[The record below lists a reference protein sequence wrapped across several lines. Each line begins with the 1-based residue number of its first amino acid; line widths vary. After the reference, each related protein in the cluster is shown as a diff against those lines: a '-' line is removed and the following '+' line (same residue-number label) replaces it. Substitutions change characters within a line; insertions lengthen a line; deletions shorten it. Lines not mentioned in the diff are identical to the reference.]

1 VTRRQQ
7 GDTAFRRLLAV
18 TKGRVVAGRYRLEE
32 ELGRGGMGVVWR
44 AVDLELGRQVTLK
57 RALGEDAGQIRREA
71 RIGAGLLHSNVV
83 TVFDTV
89 ADGDAQ
95 WLVTEYL
102 AARSLEELVDDG
114 GPLPE
119 DRVRRIGAQLAAAL
133 ADMHSRGIIHRDV
146 KPGNVL
152 VTADDVAKLT
162 DLGIAR
168 WTEVT
173 RTGGAQLTG
182 TLGYVAPE
190 VADGAE
196 AGPASDVFSLGA
208 TLYAAIEGRSP
219 WGSGED
225 GPFAQMRRAAAGR
238 PVPPERAGRF
248 APVLAALMARHPA
261 DRPGAAEAVTLLTA
275 DASVPRRPRRS
286 LRRRLL
292 AGAAVAAVAALVA
305 GFVLGRPLWATTTG
319 GAPAG
324 ATTPSSPAG
333 PNTLGAD
340 PAGTDPC
347 AAISTNSLTSFGEP
361 FVDPEVLNFGSC
373 VVTTTLTG
381 KTGQVQT
388 RLDLTGPLRYP
399 PRPPVPGKIGE
410 IERPDPHDG
419 SCERAIS
426 LADANRIVVTSH
438 PLDDRA
444 KDAPLCS
451 FSESVLSGV
460 LTTLANG
467 PLPRRAQL
475 PEWSLAHVDACG
487 LLDDATTSGVLGQAK
502 KPDRGFGGW
511 GCTWEHDPR
520 TITVEYSREWPIEAD
535 EDVPG
540 DRIRVGNRNAVVAPV
555 PGGQPE
561 CAVMVVHHVYTPA
574 LPVLNGTP
582 PDREEVAKV
591 SVEDTTA
598 AGGDA
603 LCATARSLAEV
614 LVRRLP

>member
-1 VTRRQQ
+1 MS
-7 GDTAFRRLLAV
+7 
-18 TKGRVVAGRYRLEE
+18 KGRVVASRYRLEE

-89 ADGDAQ
+89 VDGDAR

-102 AARSLEELVDDG
+102 AARSLEELIDDD

-119 DRVRRIGAQLAAAL
+119 DRVRRIGVQLAAAL
-133 ADMHSRGIIHRDV
+133 ADMHARGIVHRDV

-238 PVPPERAGRF
+238 PMPAERAGRF

-275 DASVPRRPRRS
+275 DAPAPRPP
-286 LRRRLL
+286 RRRLRRQFL

-305 GFVLGRPLWATTTG
+305 GFVLARPLWTTTDG
-319 GAPAG
+319 GTAGPASQAPAG
-324 ATTPSSPAG
+324 A
-333 PNTLGAD
+333 NTLGAD
-340 PAGTDPC
+340 PAATDPC
-347 AAISTNSLTSFGEP
+347 AAISLNSLTGFGEP

-373 VVTTTLTG
+373 VVTTTLAG
-381 KTGQVQT
+381 KAGQVQT

-399 PRPPVPGKIGE
+399 PRPPVPGKMGE
-410 IERPDPHDG
+410 IEYPEAHDG

-426 LADANRIVVTSH
+426 LADANRIVITSRAVT
-438 PLDDRA
+438 DA
-444 KDAPLCS
+444 KDAPFCS

-460 LTTLANG
+460 LATLANG
-467 PLPRRAQL
+467 PLPRRTQ
-475 PEWSLAHVDACG
+475 PFPDRSLAHVDACG
-487 LLDDATTSGVLGQAK
+487 LLDDATTSGVLGRVK

-511 GCTWEHDPR
+511 DCTWEHDPR
-520 TITVEYSREWPIEAD
+520 TITVEYSREWPIEGD

-540 DRIRVGNRNAVVAPV
+540 DRIRIGNRNAVVAPV
-555 PGGQPE
+555 PGGHPE
-561 CAVMVVHHVYTPA
+561 CAVKVVHRSYTPA
-574 LPVLNGTP
+574 LPVLPGTP
-582 PDREEVAKV
+582 PNREEVAVV
-591 SVEDTTA
+591 SVEDTSA

>member
-1 VTRRQQ
+1 M
-7 GDTAFRRLLAV
+7 
-18 TKGRVVAGRYRLEE
+18 GRVVANRYRLEE

-57 RALGEDAGQIRREA
+57 RSLGEDAGQIRREA
-71 RIGAGLLHSNVV
+71 RIGAGLLHSNVI

-133 ADMHSRGIIHRDV
+133 ADMHSHGIVHRDV

-190 VADGAE
+190 VADGGE

-208 TLYAAIEGRSP
+208 TLYAAIEGRAP

-225 GPFAQMRRAAAGR
+225 GPFAQMRRAAGGR
-238 PVPPERAGRF
+238 PVPAERAGRF
-248 APVLAALMARHPA
+248 APVLDALMARHPA
-261 DRPGAAEAVTLLTA
+261 DRPGAAEAVTLLRA
-275 DASVPRRPRRS
+275 DAPMPRRPRR
-286 LRRRLL
+286 RRRLRLL
-292 AGAAVAAVAALVA
+292 AGAAGALVA
-305 GFVLGRPLWATTTG
+305 VLVAGLFLTRLPWATPAAG
-319 GAPAG
+319 GA
-324 ATTPSSPAG
+324 
-333 PNTLGAD
+333 NTLGAD
-340 PAGTDPC
+340 PAATDPC
-347 AAISTNSLTSFGEP
+347 AAISTASLAPFGEP

-373 VVTTTLTG
+373 VVTTTLADD
-381 KTGQVQT
+381 TGQVQT
-388 RLDLTGPLRYP
+388 RLGLTGPLRYP
-399 PRPPVPGKIGE
+399 TRPPVPGRMGD
-410 IERPDPHDG
+410 IERPEAHDG

-426 LADANRIVVTSH
+426 LADANRIVVTSY
-438 PLDDRA
+438 PVTRA
-444 KDAPLCS
+444 QDAPLCAI
-451 FSESVLSGV
+451 SESVLSGV
-460 LTTLANG
+460 LPMLANG
-467 PLPRRAQL
+467 SLPRRER
-475 PEWSLAHVDACG
+475 PFPDWSLAHVDACG
-487 LLDDATTSGVLGQAK
+487 LLDDAATAGVLG
-502 KPDRGFGGW
+502 KPVPADREFGGW

-520 TITVEYSREWPIEAD
+520 TITVEFDREWPIEGD
-535 EDVPG
+535 SDVPG
-540 DRIRVGNRNAVVAPV
+540 ERIRLGTRNAVVAPV
-555 PGGQPE
+555 AGGKPQ
-561 CAVMVVHHVYTPA
+561 CAVTIVHRFYTPA
-574 LPVLNGTP
+574 LPVLRGTEP
-582 PDREEVAKV
+582 NREELAVV
-591 SVEDTTA
+591 TLEDTGV

-603 LCATARSLAEV
+603 LCGTARSLADAV
-614 LVRRLP
+614 VRRLS

>member
-1 VTRRQQ
+1 
-7 GDTAFRRLLAV
+7 
-18 TKGRVVAGRYRLEE
+18 VANRYRLEE

-89 ADGDAQ
+89 VDGDAR

-133 ADMHSRGIIHRDV
+133 ADMHARGIVHRDV

-238 PVPPERAGRF
+238 PAPAERAGPF

-261 DRPGAAEAVTLLTA
+261 ARPGAAEVVTLLEA
-275 DASVPRRPRRS
+275 DAPAPRRPPRRR

-292 AGAAVAAVAALVA
+292 AGAAVVAVAALVA
-305 GFVLGRPLWATTTG
+305 GFVLGRPLWTTTT

-324 ATTPSSPAG
+324 TTTTGAPAG

-347 AAISTNSLTSFGEP
+347 AAISLNALTGFGEP

-373 VVTTTLTG
+373 VVTVTLAG

-399 PRPPVPGKIGE
+399 PRPPVPGKMGE
-410 IERPDPHDG
+410 IEYPEMHDG

-426 LADANRIVVTSH
+426 LADANRIVITSRA
-438 PLDDRA
+438 LDDGA

-467 PLPRRAQL
+467 PLPRRAQPL
-475 PEWSLAHVDACG
+475 PDWSLAHVDACG

-502 KPDRGFGGW
+502 EPDRGFGGW

-520 TITVEYSREWPIEAD
+520 TISVEFSREWPIEKD
-535 EDVPG
+535 EEVPG

-555 PGGQPE
+555 AGGHPE
-561 CAVMVVHHVYTPA
+561 CAVMVVHRPYTPA

>member
-1 VTRRQQ
+1 M
-7 GDTAFRRLLAV
+7 LAV
-18 TKGRVVAGRYRLEE
+18 RHAISYTPGVAKGRVVANRYRLEE

-89 ADGDAQ
+89 TDGDAR

-119 DRVRRIGAQLAAAL
+119 ERVRRIGAQLAAAL
-133 ADMHSRGIIHRDV
+133 ADMHARGIVHRDV

-152 VTADDVAKLT
+152 VTADDTAKLT

-219 WGSGED
+219 WGPGED

-238 PVPPERAGRF
+238 FAPVERAGRL
-248 APVLAALMARHPA
+248 APVVTALMARHPA
-261 DRPGAAEAVTLLTA
+261 DRPSAGEAVTLLAA
-275 DASVPRRPRRS
+275 DAPAPRRPRRR

-292 AGAAVAAVAALVA
+292 AGGAVAAVAALVA
-305 GFVLGRPLWATTTG
+305 GFVLARPLWTTTDG
-319 GAPAG
+319 GPAG
-324 ATTPSSPAG
+324 A
-333 PNTLGAD
+333 NTLGAD
-340 PAGTDPC
+340 PAATDPC
-347 AAISTNSLTSFGEP
+347 AVISLNSLTGFGEP
-361 FVDPEVLNFGSC
+361 FVDPEVANFGSC

-399 PRPPVPGKIGE
+399 PRPPVPGKMGE
-410 IERPDPHDG
+410 IEYPEIHDG

-426 LADANRIVVTSH
+426 LADTNRIVVTSRAVT
-438 PLDDRA
+438 DA
-444 KDAPLCS
+444 KDAPVCS
-451 FSESVLSGV
+451 YSDAVLSGV
-460 LTTLANG
+460 LTKLANG
-467 PLPRRAQL
+467 PLPRRAPFPQR
-475 PEWSLAHVDACG
+475 SLAHVDACG
-487 LLDDATTSGVLGQAK
+487 LLDYVTTSGVLGKVKQ
-502 KPDRGFGGW
+502 PDRAFGGW

-520 TITVEYSREWPIEAD
+520 TITVEYSREWPIESD

-540 DRIRVGNRNAVVAPV
+540 DRIRIGTRSAVVAPV
-555 PGGQPE
+555 PGGHPE
-561 CAVMVVHHVYTPA
+561 CAVKVVHRSYTPA
-574 LPVLNGTP
+574 LPVLEGTP
-582 PDREEVAKV
+582 TTREEVATV
-591 SVEDTTA
+591 SVEDTSA

-614 LVRRLP
+614 LVRELP

>member
-1 VTRRQQ
+1 M
-7 GDTAFRRLLAV
+7 G
-18 TKGRVVAGRYRLEE
+18 KGRVVANRYRLEE

-89 ADGDAQ
+89 VDGDAQ

-114 GPLPE
+114 GPLSE
-119 DRVRRIGAQLAAAL
+119 VRVRRIGAQLAAAL
-133 ADMHSRGIIHRDV
+133 ADMHSRGIVHRDV

-238 PVPPERAGRF
+238 PVPAERAGRF

-275 DASVPRRPRRS
+275 DAPVPLRRPGRR

-305 GFVLGRPLWATTTG
+305 GFVLGRPLWTTTT

-324 ATTPSSPAG
+324 PTTPSTPAG
-333 PNTLGAD
+333 ANTLGAD
-340 PAGTDPC
+340 PAATDPC
-347 AAISTNSLTSFGEP
+347 AAISLNSLTAFGEP
-361 FVDPEVLNFGSC
+361 FVDPEVLNFGGC

-399 PRPPVPGKIGE
+399 PRPPVPGKMGE
-410 IERPDPHDG
+410 IEYPEAHDG
-419 SCERAIS
+419 RCERAIS
-426 LADANRIVVTSH
+426 LADANRVVVTSY

-444 KDAPLCS
+444 RDAPVCS

-460 LTTLANG
+460 LATLANG
-467 PLPRRAQL
+467 PLPRRAGF
-475 PEWSLAHVDACG
+475 PAGSLARVDACG
-487 LLDDATTSGVLGQAK
+487 LLDEATTAGVLGRAK
-502 KPDRGFGGW
+502 PPDRGFGGW
-511 GCTWEHDPR
+511 DCTWEHDPR
-520 TITVEYSREWPIEAD
+520 TITVEYSREWPIEKDA
-535 EDVPG
+535 DVPG
-540 DRIRVGNRNAVVAPV
+540 DRIRVGNRDAVVAPV
-555 PGGQPE
+555 PGGHPE
-561 CAVMVVHHVYTPA
+561 CAVMVVHRPYTPA

-582 PDREEVAKV
+582 SKREEVAKV
-591 SVEDTTA
+591 SVEDTAA
-598 AGGDA
+598 AGGDG

-614 LVRRLP
+614 LVRGLP

>member
-1 VTRRQQ
+1 
-7 GDTAFRRLLAV
+7 
-18 TKGRVVAGRYRLEE
+18 VAGRYRLEE

-57 RALGEDAGQIRREA
+57 RSLGEDAGQIRREA

-89 ADGDAQ
+89 VDGDAQ

-102 AARSLEELVDDG
+102 AARSIEELVDDG

-133 ADMHSRGIIHRDV
+133 ANMHARSIIHRDV

-238 PVPPERAGRF
+238 PAPAERAGRF

-261 DRPGAAEAVTLLTA
+261 DRPRAAEAVTLLTA
-275 DASVPRRPRRS
+275 DTPAPRPPRRR

-292 AGAAVAAVAALVA
+292 AGAVVAAVAALVA
-305 GFVLGRPLWATTTG
+305 GFILGRPLWTTTG

-324 ATTPSSPAG
+324 PATHGAPAG
-333 PNTLGAD
+333 ANTLGAD

-347 AAISTNSLTSFGEP
+347 AAISLNSLAAFGEP
-361 FVDPEVLNFGSC
+361 FVDPEVLNFGTC
-373 VVTTTLTG
+373 VVTTTLPDKAG
-381 KTGQVQT
+381 KVQT

-399 PRPPVPGKIGE
+399 PRPPVPGKMGE
-410 IERPDPHDG
+410 IEYPEPRNG
-419 SCERAIS
+419 ACERAIS
-426 LADANRIVVTSH
+426 LADANRVVVTSH
-438 PLDDRA
+438 A
-444 KDAPLCS
+444 IEGAQDAPLCS

-475 PEWSLAHVDACG
+475 PAWSLAHVDACG
-487 LLDDATTSGVLGQAK
+487 LLDDATTTGVLGRVTP
-502 KPDRGFGGW
+502 PDHAFGGW
-511 GCTWEHDPR
+511 SCTWEHDPR
-520 TITVEYSREWPIEAD
+520 TITVEYSREWPIEGD

-555 PGGQPE
+555 PGGHPE
-561 CAVMVVHHVYTPA
+561 CAVKVVHRPYTPA
-574 LPVLNGTP
+574 LPVLRGTP
-582 PDREEVAKV
+582 SQREEVAAV
-591 SVEDTTA
+591 SVEDTA
-598 AGGDA
+598 AADGQA
-603 LCATARSLAEV
+603 LCTTARSLAEV